1 MSFLGHKTGA
11 FLPSTVDK
19 IPEDWFLSISD
30 LSKPEIKDY
39 MDEEYR
45 KKALGKMIVNAVDEY
60 KAKKSNIRDYND
72 PQVRKEINEQTA
84 EQQIKKAKEYIK
96 SNSKTI

>member
-60 KAKKSNIRDYND
+60 KAKKSNIRDYSD
-72 PQVRKEINEQTA
+72 PQVRKQISDETA
-84 EQQIKKAKEYIK
+84 DQQIKRAREYAK
-96 SNSKTI
+96 SKEKNI